1 MFPWQ
6 EVGFLVTEQIK
17 HLRKVGAE
25 STEFTVM
32 PENGFSPRAISITAV
47 IKSGKSY
54 VSELL
59 GGKALRKWL
68 SETSALEEKAPG
80 FH

>member
-1 MFPWQ
+1 
-6 EVGFLVTEQIK
+6 
-17 HLRKVGAE
+17 
-25 STEFTVM
+25 M